1 VQGEGWS
8 TGWSA
13 DVDGADLGPP
23 LQLGAGMN
31 GWWLDPHD
39 AAFTVTARWTP
50 QVVVWWAFACSGL
63 AALAAV
69 VVVVGAIRHRCA
81 HGGALAP
88 DTQPVAFVDLSP
100 ELTRRT
106 VSCLAG
112 SLAVVATGA
121 CVIGPVWGLAAGAV
135 WLVAGLTRRPWA
147 TGAVGWA
154 LLALTGAYVVAHQ
167 VRFGTLAG
175 FGWPLEMGRVHRPAL
190 LGALLL
196 AASAMRRAGSPDWT
210 AH

>member
-1 VQGEGWS
+1 
-8 TGWSA
+8 
-13 DVDGADLGPP
+13 
-23 LQLGAGMN
+23 
-31 GWWLDPHD
+31 
-39 AAFTVTARWTP
+39 
-50 QVVVWWAFACSGL
+50 
-63 AALAAV
+63 
-69 VVVVGAIRHRCA
+69 
-81 HGGALAP
+81 
-88 DTQPVAFVDLSP
+88 VDLSP

-106 VSCLAG
+106 VSYLAG

-121 CVIGPVWGLAAGAV
+121 SVIGPVWGLAAGAV
-135 WLVAGLTRRPWA
+135 WLVAGLIRRPWA

-175 FGWPLEMGRVHRPAL
+175 FGWPLEMGSVHRPAL

-196 AASAMRRAGSPDWT
+196 AASAIRRAGSPDWT